1 MSVGLVKDLTSAFEK
16 AIAFRTGYNSEQ
28 ICFLYN
34 DKNPFNEELFN
45 AIDEGVEYINPCGF
59 RLEELLN

>member
-28 ICFLYN
+28 IAS
-34 DKNPFNEELFN
+34 DIETNPDCSVIFNRQPN
-45 AIDEGVEYINPCGF
+45 VV
-59 RLEELLN
+59 